1 MIKYESGISVCI
13 TAYKAKEFIKETL
26 DSVAAQT
33 WFKTHDNWEIIV
45 GVDGCRETMEYLK
58 TIMGNYKN
66 LRVLMMNSNRGT
78 YVTSNTIISAAKYDG
93 VIRFDSDDIMLP
105 NLIGEVMRIRKG
117 TDLIRLKVRN
127 FGGSTKELYACGEIY
142 VRHTFFDEFGG
153 YKAWPCGGDS
163 DFLKRVKKFART
175 RNIENVVILR
185 RVHEKSLTMSKTTG
199 WKTGIRKKYEEMFRR
214 VKVNYREDAV
224 ITMMKN
230 SYKDITGGGEELEKK
245 KPLVHKDRPGGK
257 GWGEF
262 FGL

>member
-1 MIKYESGISVCI
+1 MKYESGISVCI

-45 GVDGCRETMEYLK
+45 GVDGCQETLDYLK
-58 TIMGNYKN
+58 TIMGGYKN
-66 LRVLMMNSNRGT
+66 LRVLMMNTNKGT

-105 NLIGEVMRIRKG
+105 NLVEEVMKVRKG
-117 TDLIRLKVRN
+117 KDLIRLKVRN

-163 DFLKRVKKFART
+163 DFLKRVVKFART
-175 RNIENVVILR
+175 RNIEKVVILR
-185 RVHEKSLTMSKTTG
+185 RVHAESLTMSKKTG
-199 WKTGIRKKYEEMFRR
+199 WKSDVRRKYEEMFRR
-214 VKVNYREDAV
+214 VRVTHREDGY
-224 ITMMKN
+224 ITMLKN
-230 SYKDITGGGEELEKK
+230 TFKEITPGGEVEGKK
-245 KPLVHKDRPGGK
+245 KPVIRKERPAGK

-262 FGL
+262 FGAF

>member
-1 MIKYESGISVCI
+1 MKYESGISVCI

-26 DSVAAQT
+26 DSVAGQT

-58 TIMGNYKN
+58 TIMGGYKN

-105 NLIGEVMRIRKG
+105 NLVGEVMKIRKS

-127 FGGSTKELYACGEIY
+127 FGGSTKELYAYGEIY

-199 WKTGIRKKYEEMFRR
+199 WKTEIRKRYEDLYR
-214 VKVNYREDAV
+214 KVMVNSREDAV
-224 ITMMKN
+224 ITMLKN
-230 SYKDITGGGEELEKK
+230 SYKEVTEDGERPNR
-245 KPLVHKDRPGGK
+245 KPFVKKDRPNGK
-257 GWGEF
+257 GWGDF
-262 FGL
+262 FGLS